1 MEAREW
7 VVLAVLIYVIVLG
20 ARLQHQLLRIELQIA
35 MLEVTISTQ

>member
-7 VVLAVLIYVIVLG
+7 VVLAVLVYVIILG
-20 ARLQHQLLRIELQIA
+20 ARLQEQLLRIELQIA